1 MKERGDILQD
11 RGVQL
16 EGETGKQETRSEV
29 VESPENVI
37 LETKSSILGPT
48 VSQAPESQQVLKEL
62 SVSNGNAVVKKL
74 EDLPADKTVDPV
86 TLQEVMETTMS
97 ITDTEQTDPNV

>member
-11 RGVQL
+11 RGVQP

-29 VESPENVI
+29 VESPETVTP
-37 LETKSSILGPT
+37 ETSSSILEPT

-62 SVSNGNAVVKKL
+62 SVSDGNAVVRKL

-86 TLQEVMETTMS
+86 TLQELIETTMS
-97 ITDTEQTDPNV
+97 ITDTEHTDTNV